1 MPSHSVLFRVCKEE
15 IHPPRSIYEVP
26 SHTRFI
32 KLFQTPFPLSQANY
46 KARHDKH
53 QVDHQFQVGD
63 KFWLY
68 INKERLKG
76 EKKEDQTD

>member
-1 MPSHSVLFRVCKEE
+1 MENGNPDANTTLKFIQQIQAAK
-15 IHPPRSIYEVP
+15 
-26 SHTRFI
+26 HTVQEQLE
-32 KLFQTPFPLSQANY
+32 KTQEKY
-46 KARHDKH
+46 KYMNEMHW
-53 QVDHQFQVGD
+53 VDHQFQVGD